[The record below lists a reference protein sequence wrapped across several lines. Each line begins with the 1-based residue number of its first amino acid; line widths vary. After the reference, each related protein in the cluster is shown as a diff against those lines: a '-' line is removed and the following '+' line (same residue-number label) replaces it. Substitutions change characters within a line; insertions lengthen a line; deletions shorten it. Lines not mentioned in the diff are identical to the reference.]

1 MKIEDE
7 TAIKHKIDE
16 ILNSN
21 FKIQCK
27 EIIEEAI
34 SNEWDN
40 TTDIIVENILEAA
53 DKRRHSVK

>member
-1 MKIEDE
+1 MLDLILSKD
-7 TAIKHKIDE
+7 AIHNLRRRWWE
-16 ILNSN
+16 
-21 FKIQCK
+21 IQCQ

-53 DKRRHSVK
+53 DKWRHPVK